1 MQTHFKIITSHFLK
15 NCIYLNSS
23 IYYFNTVFVEFETNN
38 QYGKNTFLTE
48 WMVSL
53 FVFVSEETGYVSQ
66 IY

>member
-1 MQTHFKIITSHFLK
+1 M
-15 NCIYLNSS
+15 
-23 IYYFNTVFVEFETNN
+23 YYFNTVFVGFEANN

>member
-1 MQTHFKIITSHFLK
+1 M
-15 NCIYLNSS
+15 
-23 IYYFNTVFVEFETNN
+23 YYFNTVFVEFETNN

-53 FVFVSEETGYVSQ
+53 FVSVSEETGYVSQ